1 MELYQV
7 GSETEI
13 DGNGQL
19 VGKGSEDELLTH
31 LLEGILKLRWAHRYG
46 PIESGACLDAM
57 R

>member
-19 VGKGSEDELLTH
+19 EGKVEGKGSEDELLTH
-31 LLEGILKLRWAHRYG
+31 LREGILKLRRAGILTGRALS
-46 PIESGACLDAM
+46 IA
-57 R
+57 

>member
-19 VGKGSEDELLTH
+19 EGKGSEDELLTH
-31 LLEGILKLRWAHRYG
+31 LLEGILKLRRAGILTGRALS
-46 PIESGACLDAM
+46 IA
-57 R
+57 